1 MSTGARAPAGA
12 WDDRGHFVEPHT
24 GKAFGLGTLNVRDYI
39 ASYASPAFEDA
50 GFADAAIKT
59 HGPEGRYGGVL
70 YIEKEGFMPLLE
82 RARLAEKYDVA
93 IMSCKGMSVTA
104 ARQLIDR
111 TCARYGIPLLIL
123 HDFDISGFSIAKTLC
138 SDTRRYTFKNE
149 FETID
154 LGLRLDDVHEL
165 GLVSEPV
172 SFANASEEKIR
183 DRLEHN
189 GATEAEID
197 FLMEGQR
204 VELNAMTSDQ
214 FVAFVERNLTE
225 AGIAKIVLPKDQL
238 EEAFRLFVRSKKIEE
253 VVEKAIAELDD
264 EEIGIPDDLEDLVR
278 DYLAEHPDE
287 PWEGA
292 VRDAAGAAQ

>member
-1 MSTGARAPAGA
+1 
-12 WDDRGHFVEPHT
+12 
-24 GKAFGLGTLNVRDYI
+24 
-39 ASYASPAFEDA
+39 
-50 GFADAAIKT
+50 
-59 HGPEGRYGGVL
+59 
-70 YIEKEGFMPLLE
+70 MPLLE
-82 RARLAEKYDVA
+82 RVRLAEKYDVA

-172 SFANASEEKIR
+172 SFGNASEDKIR
-183 DRLEHN
+183 DRLEHY

-214 FVAFVERNLTE
+214 FVAFVEDKLTE
-225 AGIAKIVLPKDQL
+225 AGIAKAVPPKDQL
-238 EEAFRLFVRSKKIEE
+238 DEAYRLFARSKLVEEA
-253 VVEKAIAELDD
+253 VEKFIKEMPAGTIAV
-264 EEIGIPDDLEDLVR
+264 PDDLNARVR
-278 DYLAEHPDE
+278 DYLDENPKSPWAE
-287 PWEGA
+287 A
-292 VRDAAGAAQ
+292 VARLAEAGQ